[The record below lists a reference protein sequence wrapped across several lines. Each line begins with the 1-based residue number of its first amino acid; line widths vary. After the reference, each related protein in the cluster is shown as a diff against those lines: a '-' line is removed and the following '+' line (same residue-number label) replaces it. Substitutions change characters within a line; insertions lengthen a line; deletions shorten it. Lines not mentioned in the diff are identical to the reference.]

1 MYRGAEEDPTMATL
15 TVELTDD
22 LRAFVEEQSVREG
35 YESPGDFVVDII
47 QKAYRRDERRRRVE
61 KLLLDGLN
69 SGEATPL
76 DAEEWASIRR
86 EVEERLSKER
96 GNVA

>member
-1 MYRGAEEDPTMATL
+1 MATL

-22 LRAFVEEQSVREG
+22 LRAFVEEQSAREG
-35 YESPGDFVVDII
+35 YESPGDFVAEII
-47 QKAYRRDERRRRVE
+47 LKAYRRSERRRQVE
-61 KLLLDGLN
+61 QLLLDGLN
-69 SGEATPL
+69 SGEPTRL